1 MIEKYLKGGFVKA
14 LVLERTKS
22 LAIKDMAV
30 YETCGTEDV
39 RIRIMNVGICGS
51 DVHYYLHGGIG
62 DYIVKEPMILGHEAS
77 GVVIEAGENVTGLKV
92 GDRVCMEPG
101 IPKAGSRTS
110 RMGMYNLDPDVRFWA
125 TPPIHGCLC
134 ETVVHPAAYTYK
146 LPENVNYEEGAMVE
160 PLAIGL
166 QAADKAEISPGDTA
180 LVTGCGTIGILT
192 AISALAGG
200 CSRVFISDIN
210 ADKLSITDNYKN
222 IIPINV
228 KDEDLYERIMSETD
242 GWGVDRVFEASG
254 SPHAIKDLHRYACP
268 GGVLILVGIPAGD
281 GSASL
286 SITGMQAKELRAET
300 VFRYAHKYDRAVRL
314 IASGDVDVKPLIAAV
329 YPFENSVEAFDA
341 ASDPASKAVKIQ
353 ISMENH

>member
-1 MIEKYLKGGFVKA
+1 MKA
-14 LVLERTKS
+14 LVLEQTKS
-22 LAIKDMAV
+22 LAIKEMNV
-30 YETCGTEDV
+30 YETCGPDEV
-39 RIRIMNVGICGS
+39 RIKIMNVGICGS

-77 GVVIEAGENVTGLKV
+77 GVVVETGSEVRNLKA

-101 IPKAGSRTS
+101 IPDGGSRTS
-110 RMGMYNLDPDVRFWA
+110 RMGMYNLDPAVRFWA

-134 ETVVHPAAYTYK
+134 ETVVHPASYTYK
-146 LPENVNYEEGAMVE
+146 LPVNVSYEEGAMVE

-166 QAADKAEISPGDTA
+166 QGADKAGISPGDTA

-210 ADKLSITDNYKN
+210 TDKLAITEKYRN
-222 IIPINV
+222 IEPINLNS
-228 KDEDLYERIMSETD
+228 EDLYDRIMSETD
-242 GWGVDRVFEASG
+242 GWGVDKVFEASG
-254 SPHAIKDLHRYACP
+254 SAAAIKDLHRYACP
-268 GGVLILVGIPAGD
+268 GGTLILVGIPAGD
-281 GSASL
+281 GSASI

-314 IASGDVDVKPLIAAV
+314 IASGDVDVKPLIASV
-329 YPFENSVEAFDA
+329 YPFEKSVEAFDA
-341 ASDPASKAVKIQ
+341 ASDPSSKAVKIQ
-353 ISMENH
+353 IAMDS